1 MGESVAQPPAS
12 SNEHSSLRE
21 EGVFLIAECSVLY
34 AVRMIGSLDGTVRGV
49 VRGTVVIDVNGV
61 GYGVSTPAATLS
73 KAKDG
78 EALFLWTHLA
88 VREKAHDL
96 YGFETKEELSW
107 FELLLTVSGI
117 GPRSALAIMNA
128 VDTKTLERAIG
139 RNDASVLDRAFG
151 IGKKTA
157 EKIVLELREK
167 VGTVEEGVSEGVDGD
182 VVDALV
188 GLGYSLREAREA
200 VRAIPTNLEETT
212 ERIREAIRIASHT
225 K

>member
-1 MGESVAQPPAS
+1 
-12 SNEHSSLRE
+12 
-21 EGVFLIAECSVLY
+21 
-34 AVRMIGSLDGTVRGV
+34 MIGSLDGVVRGI
-49 VRGTVVIDVNGV
+49 VRGTVVIDVGGV
-61 GYGVSTPAATLS
+61 GYGVSTPATTLA
-73 KAKDG
+73 KAKEG
-78 EALFLWTHLA
+78 EKLFLWTHLA
-88 VREKAHDL
+88 VRENAQDL

-167 VGTVEEGVSEGVDGD
+167 VGAPEEGGDDASDGD
-182 VVDALV
+182 VLEALV
-188 GLGYSLREAREA
+188 SLGYSLREAREA
-200 VRAIPTNLEETT
+200 VRAIPPGIADTT
-212 ERIREAIRIASHT
+212 DRIREAIRIASHT